1 MANVPRLK
9 ALRGEFVGGRT
20 SILLDR
26 ASLRLGRDPAQND
39 VALPARDSSI
49 SRQHME
55 LIREGDTWVLV
66 DHSTHGVY
74 VNGALIKGER
84 CELQNGDRI
93 TVGQSVELLFDAPQ
107 PASIVRERQSPRSP
121 ISQHL
126 DPETLIVWRDGLLL
140 DIKWSQPEFEL
151 LRLLY
156 QRHGQLCR
164 YDEIIEAVWGSDPK
178 PQRKRKHVQD
188 LISQVRKKLEPDP
201 AHPVYLVTRPGLGYV
216 LVASPEV
223 KF

>member
-20 SILLDR
+20 TILLDR

-39 VALPARDSSI
+39 VALPARDRSI
-49 SRQHME
+49 SRQHLDLVKE
-55 LIREGDTWVLV
+55 DDAWVLV
-66 DHSTHGVY
+66 DHSTHGVF
-74 VNGALIKGER
+74 VNGILIKGER
-84 CELQNGDRI
+84 CVLQHGDRI
-93 TVGQSVELLFDAPQ
+93 AIGQSVELLFEAPPPPDTAPRESQSQ
-107 PASIVRERQSPRSP
+107 PPV
-121 ISQHL
+121 SQHL

-140 DIKWSQPEFEL
+140 DIKWSPEEFAL

-164 YDEIIEAVWGSDPK
+164 YEEIIEAVWGGSDK
-178 PQRKRKHVQD
+178 PRRKRKHVQD
-188 LISQVRKKLEPDP
+188 LVSQVRKKLEPDP

-216 LVASPEV
+216 LVASPEALL
-223 KF
+223 

>member
-26 ASLRLGRDPAQND
+26 ASLRIGRDPTQND
-39 VALPARDSSI
+39 VALPARDRSI
-49 SRQHME
+49 SRQHLE
-55 LIREGDTWVLV
+55 LVKEGDNWVLV
-66 DHSTHGVY
+66 DCSTHGVY

-84 CELQNGDRI
+84 CLLQHGDRI
-93 TVGQSVELLFDAPQ
+93 VVGQSVELLFDAPQ
-107 PASIVRERQSPRSP
+107 HTPQRQRPSKAPTT
-121 ISQHL
+121 QHL

-156 QRHGQLCR
+156 QRHGQVCR

-178 PQRKRKHVQD
+178 PQRKRKHVQE
-188 LISQVRKKLEPDP
+188 LVSQVRKKLEPDP

-216 LVASPEV
+216 LAASPEA